1 MPKIRAKHASCSVVG
16 CKDEHMS
23 LFQPPA
29 PEDLWIQWITFIF
42 DGEMPKTAP
51 KMLYVC
57 ANHFTEDCFLNAG
70 QYRAGFARTL
80 KIDKRSVPTIR
91 KQSPPLQ
98 GVSICDFT
106 LFCPAVI
113 VFFFLINSVI
123 AERVASSA
131 ATVSFRSLYRN
142 I

>member
-42 DGEMPKTAP
+42 DGDIPKTAP

-91 KQSPPLQ
+91 TQSAALEA
-98 GVSICDFT
+98 VSCSHLT
-106 LFCPAVI
+106 LLYRTVSCR
-113 VFFFLINSVI
+113 LCVI
-123 AERVASSA
+123 AS
-131 ATVSFRSLYRN
+131 
-142 I
+142 

>member
-1 MPKIRAKHASCSVVG
+1 
-16 CKDEHMS
+16 MS

-98 GVSICDFT
+98 GVSIYDFA
-106 LFCPAVI
+106 LFCLAVI
-113 VFFFLINSVI
+113 VVMFFLFCFVFLN
-123 AERVASSA
+123 R
-131 ATVSFRSLYRN
+131 LG
-142 I
+142 